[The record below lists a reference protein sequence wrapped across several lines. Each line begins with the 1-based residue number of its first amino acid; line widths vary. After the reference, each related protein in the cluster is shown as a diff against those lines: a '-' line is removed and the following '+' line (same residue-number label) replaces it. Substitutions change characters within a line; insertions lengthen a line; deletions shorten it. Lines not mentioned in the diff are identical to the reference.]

1 MPKGPNGQKR
11 PADAI
16 ARAIMV
22 AQIAT
27 GEIAEETTAN
37 TKRRRDDGK
46 AGGLA
51 RAITLTPE
59 QRREIARTAADA
71 RWKKS

>member
-1 MPKGPNGQKR
+1 
-11 PADAI
+11 
-16 ARAIMV
+16 MV

-27 GEIAEETTAN
+27 GEIADETIAK
-37 TKRRRDDGK
+37 TKLGRDTGK

-51 RAITLTPE
+51 RAITLTAE